1 MNKQQRLSVFK
12 ITSTILLLVTFVF
25 FRPTNSLAQKEYSF
39 SGMLEYKISVRDTAL
54 RSLFPDNSMFIYTN
68 DTILRVENFTNQLGK
83 QVVIRH
89 IEMQRSYLLL
99 DTPIGKYKI
108 RTDETASDSLKSASQ
123 FTFKQKLFKTRIV
136 GRKAN
141 RMLVSH
147 ADFETPIEFLYF
159 KKVPAKYSTFFKE
172 MPGLPVRFSVPT
184 ADGII
189 DYELVK
195 MNEYTPNRDLFGVPV
210 DFQLVTFGNGYPGY
224 VSLQGRPGN
233 RQFYRGDE
241 QTGSDR

>member
-1 MNKQQRLSVFK
+1 MNKQYRLSGFK
-12 ITSTILLLVTFVF
+12 SIFSAWMLMIFVF
-25 FRPTNSLAQKEYSF
+25 SCPADVMAQKQSSF

-89 IEMQRSYLLL
+89 MEMQKSYLLL
-99 DTPIGKYKI
+99 DTPIGKYSI
-108 RTDETASDSLKSASQ
+108 RTDETASDSVKSESQ
-123 FTFKQKLFKTRIV
+123 FTFKKKMFKKVIV

-141 RMLVSH
+141 RMLVTH
-147 ADFETPIEFLYF
+147 PDFKTPIEFLYF
-159 KKVPAKYSTFFKE
+159 KKIPSKYGTFYQE

-195 MNEYTPNRDLFGVPV
+195 MNEYTPNRDLFGVPS
-210 DFQLVTFGNGYPGY
+210 DYQLVTF
-224 VSLQGRPGN
+224 
-233 RQFYRGDE
+233 DE
-241 QTGSDR
+241 FLEKYISSKSSSPE

>member
-1 MNKQQRLSVFK
+1 MNKQQRHSVFNATG
-12 ITSTILLLVTFVF
+12 ITFLLVTFVF
-25 FRPTNSLAQKEYSF
+25 FHPMNSQAQKQTSF
-39 SGMLEYKISVRDTAL
+39 CGMLEYKISVRDTAL

-68 DTILRVENFTNQLGK
+68 DTILRVENFTSQLGK

-89 IEMQRSYLLL
+89 MEMQKSYLLL

-108 RTDETASDSLKSASQ
+108 RTDETATDTVKAERKFS
-123 FTFKQKLFKTRIV
+123 FKKKLFKTQIV

-147 ADFETPIEFLYF
+147 PEFETPIEFLYF
-159 KKVPAKYSTFFKE
+159 KKIPSRYSTFYSE

-195 MNEYTPNRDLFGVPV
+195 MNEYTPNRDLFGVPS
-210 DFQLVTFGNGYPGY
+210 DYQLVTF
-224 VSLQGRPGN
+224 
-233 RQFYRGDE
+233 DE
-241 QTGSDR
+241 FLDKFISSKSNSQE

>member
-1 MNKQQRLSVFK
+1 MSKQQLLSLFK
-12 ITSTILLLVTFVF
+12 ANSIHLLLVIFVF
-25 FRPTNSLAQKEYSF
+25 FCPADSQAQKQSSF

-68 DTILRVENFTNQLGK
+68 DTILRVENFTSQLGK

-89 IEMQRSYLLL
+89 MEMQKSYLLL
-99 DTPIGKYKI
+99 DTPIGKYSI
-108 RTDETASDSLKSASQ
+108 RADETESDSVKTERQ
-123 FTFKQKLFKTRIV
+123 FTFKKKFFKTRIV

-147 ADFETPIEFLYF
+147 PEFETPIEFLYF
-159 KKVPAKYSTFFKE
+159 KKISSKYSTFYKE

-195 MNEYTPNRDLFGVPV
+195 MNEYTPKRDLFGVPSGY
-210 DFQLVTFGNGYPGY
+210 QLVTF
-224 VSLQGRPGN
+224 
-233 RQFYRGDE
+233 DE
-241 QTGSDR
+241 FLEKYISSKSNSQE